1 VYQALRPFS
10 SVAYQDLSADADTRS
25 MTTMAF
31 ANTLLV
37 LLIVAGLAASCRIAY
52 RVAGGLLD
60 TERRPSAALDE
71 PERLAA

>member
-10 SVAYQDLSADADTRS
+10 RAAYQDLSAAADTRS
-25 MTTMAF
+25 MTTTAF

-37 LLIVAGLAASCRIAY
+37 LLIVVGLAAVCRIAY
-52 RVAGGLLD
+52 LVAGGLLD
-60 TERRPSAALDE
+60 GAQRPSAALDE